1 MPALVWRTRPAR
13 SISRCETICASEGFS
28 FMVGRKY
35 WLIRMAADCRERTLQ
50 RQTGAQSR
58 WFCTGACPHTA
69 AIDGGRPRMLEQ
81 LFKLSENKTSVR
93 TEIVAGITTFLTM
106 AYIIFVNPDILSKA
120 GMPFGAVFTATCV
133 AAAIGCLLMAFVAN
147 YPIALAPGM
156 GLNAYFAFGVVGG
169 MKFSWQV
176 ALGCVFISGIIFFII
191 SVLPIREWIVNA
203 IPKSLKMAIAA
214 GIGLFLALIAL
225 KNAGVVIGNPATLVT
240 HGELNTFPVVMAT
253 LGFVLIV
260 ALEYRRVMGGVII
273 GILAVTIVAIAL
285 GKQKFGGV
293 FDVPPSIAPVFLQMD
308 LVGAFHVGLVTVVF
322 AFLFVDLFD
331 NTGTLIAL
339 AHRGGFMRPDGTV
352 PRLHRALMAD
362 SAAAMVGAAVGTST
376 TTSYIESASGIN
388 EGGRTGLTALTVAV
402 LFLLALFV
410 APLAGSIPAYAT
422 APALLYVACLM
433 TRGLVEIEWDDIT
446 EAAPAVITAIAMP
459 FTFSIAEGIAF
470 GFIAYT
476 VIKLVA
482 GKVAEIHPAVGI
494 LAVLFVIKYVVIG

>member
-1 MPALVWRTRPAR
+1 
-13 SISRCETICASEGFS
+13 
-28 FMVGRKY
+28 
-35 WLIRMAADCRERTLQ
+35 
-50 RQTGAQSR
+50 
-58 WFCTGACPHTA
+58 
-69 AIDGGRPRMLEQ
+69 MLDQ
-81 LFKLSENKTSVR
+81 IFKLNDNKTTIQ
-93 TEIVAGITTFLTM
+93 TEIVAGLTTFLTM
-106 AYIIFVNPDILSKA
+106 AYIIFVNPAILEAAK
-120 GMPFGAVFTATCV
+120 MPFGAVFAATCV
-133 AAAIGCLLMAFVAN
+133 AAAIGCFLMAFLAN

-169 MKFSWQV
+169 MGYSWQV
-176 ALGCVFISGIIFFII
+176 ALGCVFISGVIFFII

-225 KNAGVVIGNPATLVT
+225 KNAGIVIGNQATLVA
-240 HGELNTFPVVMAT
+240 HGKLTSFPVVMAT

-260 ALEYRRVMGGVII
+260 ALEYRRIMGGVII
-273 GILAVTIVAIAL
+273 GILAVTVVAIAA
-285 GKQKFGGV
+285 GEQKFAGI
-293 FDVPPSIAPVFLQMD
+293 FAMPPSIAPVFLEMD
-308 LVGAFHVGLVTVVF
+308 LAGALKVGLVTVVF

-362 SAAAMVGAAVGTST
+362 SGAAMIGAAVGTST

-388 EGGRTGLTALTVAV
+388 AGGRTGLTAATVGV

-433 TRGLVEIEWDDIT
+433 TRGLTEVEWDDIT
-446 EAAPAVITAIAMP
+446 EAAPAVITALTMP

-470 GFIAYT
+470 GFISYVA
-476 VIKLVA
+476 IKLATGRYRDV
-482 GKVAEIHPAVGI
+482 HPAVGI